1 MGDSERLN
9 DQVGRGD
16 RRREERAS
24 VLLTCM
30 VQKDACNIKRALPL
44 EDQEHPISSPSRQQ
58 RAVGG
63 RR

>member
-16 RRREERAS
+16 RREERAS
-24 VLLTCM
+24 VLLTRV
-30 VQKDACNIKRALPL
+30 VQKDACNIKHALPL
-44 EDQEHPISSPSRQQ
+44 EGQEHPTSSPSRQQ
-58 RAVGG
+58 RYVGG

>member
-1 MGDSERLN
+1 MGDSELLR

-16 RRREERAS
+16 RREERAS
-24 VLLTCM
+24 VLLTCL
-30 VQKDACNIKRALPL
+30 VQKDACNIKCALLL
-44 EDQEHPISSPSRQQ
+44 EGQEHPTSSPSRQQ